1 LVRVRVRIFGTLR
14 LDLGL
19 GEVEL
24 ELPGEVPLREVLERL
39 ARVLGE
45 ERGKLLREKLFEG
58 QALRPGVII
67 LKDGVNVLYLEGL
80 STPVRGGESLSVFP
94 PGGGG

>member
-1 LVRVRVRIFGTLR
+1 MVRVRVRIFGTLR

-45 ERGKLLREKLFEG
+45 KRGKVLREKLFEG

-67 LKDGVNVLYLEGL
+67 LKDGVNVLHLEGL